1 MINENIIHFDEYMNN
16 LTLEDWGSIEYD
28 QEFEFDFFPDFL
40 ELLSDKSLSPYLLN

>member
-1 MINENIIHFDEYMNN
+1 MNN
-16 LTLEDWGSIEYD
+16 LTLEDWSSIEYD